1 MNDHQDNVNGA
12 SVGSGLFSLR
22 TFIVSLV
29 IALVVPLLIAGVLGE
44 SVGTNFLVYFGF
56 VLVSVYVGAMVSQVR
71 SSAVATSP
79 QSHSHDDQED
89 EEEDENDDR
98 EQGTVKWFNSSKGF
112 GFLTME
118 NGDDVFV
125 HYRAIRGRGRR
136 FLVEGQLVRFYV
148 TEGEKGK
155 QAENVSIIRG

>member
-1 MNDHQDNVNGA
+1 MNDHQDNVSRNKGS
-12 SVGSGLFSLR
+12 SVGSGLFSIR

-29 IALVVPLLIAGVLGE
+29 IALIVPLLLAGVLKE
-44 SVGTNFLVYFGF
+44 EMGTNFLIYFGF
-56 VLVSVYVGAMVSQVR
+56 VLVSVYVGAMVSQA
-71 SSAVATSP
+71 SSAGFDSE
-79 QSHSHDDQED
+79 S
-89 EEEDENDDR
+89 EEDEDDDR

>member
-1 MNDHQDNVNGA
+1 MNDHQDNVSRNKGA

-22 TFIVSLV
+22 TLIVSFI
-29 IALVVPLLIAGVLGE
+29 IALVAPLLIAGVLQQD
-44 SVGTNFLVYFGF
+44 VGQHYLVYFGF
-56 VLVSVYVGAMVSQVR
+56 ILVAVYLGAMVSQSVP
-71 SSAVATSP
+71 AI
-79 QSHSHDDQED
+79 QSTSHDDED
-89 EEEDENDDR
+89 DSEDDEDDDR

>member
-1 MNDHQDNVNGA
+1 MNDHQDNVSRNKGS

-29 IALVVPLLIAGVLGE
+29 IALIVPLLLAAVLKE
-44 SVGTNFLVYFGF
+44 EIGTNFLVYFGF
-56 VLVSVYVGAMVSQVR
+56 ILVSVYVGAMVSKT
-71 SSAVATSP
+71 SSASLD
-79 QSHSHDDQED
+79 SES
-89 EEEDENDDR
+89 EEDEDDDR

>member
-1 MNDHQDNVNGA
+1 MNDHQDNVSRNNGPSA
-12 SVGSGLFSLR
+12 GSGFFSLR
-22 TFIVSLV
+22 ALVVSVV
-29 IALVVPLLIAGVLGE
+29 IALIVPLLIAGVLKE
-44 SVGTNFLVYFGF
+44 EIGTNFLIYFGF
-56 VLVSVYVGAMVSQVR
+56 VLVSVYVGSMVSQAR
-71 SSAVATSP
+71 FSSYDSE
-79 QSHSHDDQED
+79 SDED
-89 EEEDENDDR
+89 EDDDR

-136 FLVEGQLVRFYV
+136 FLVEGQIVRFYV

>member
-1 MNDHQDNVNGA
+1 MNDHQDNVSRNKGS

-29 IALVVPLLIAGVLGE
+29 IALIVPLLIAGVLKQEMGA
-44 SVGTNFLVYFGF
+44 NFLVYFGF
-56 VLVSVYVGAMVSQVR
+56 ILVSVYVGAMVSQV
-71 SSAVATSP
+71 SSSIGYD
-79 QSHSHDDQED
+79 SDS
-89 EEEDENDDR
+89 EEDEDDDR

>member
-1 MNDHQDNVNGA
+1 MNDHQDNVSHNKESSA
-12 SVGSGLFSLR
+12 GSGFFSLR

-29 IALVVPLLIAGVLGE
+29 IALIVPLLIAGVLGE
-44 SVGTNFLVYFGF
+44 DIVTNFPVYFGF
-56 VLVSVYVGAMVSQVR
+56 VLVSVYVGAMVSKANSVGFD
-71 SSAVATSP
+71 SES
-79 QSHSHDDQED
+79 DED
-89 EEEDENDDR
+89 EDDDR

>member
-1 MNDHQDNVNGA
+1 MNDHQDNVSRNNGA
-12 SVGSGLFSLR
+12 SVGSGFFSLR
-22 TFIVSLV
+22 ALVVSVV
-29 IALVVPLLIAGVLGE
+29 IALIVPLLIAVVLGE
-44 SVGTNFLVYFGF
+44 KIGANFLIYFGF
-56 VLVSVYVGAMVSQVR
+56 VLVSVYVGSMVSQAR
-71 SSAVATSP
+71 FSGYDSDS
-79 QSHSHDDQED
+79 
-89 EEEDENDDR
+89 EEDEDDDR

-136 FLVEGQLVRFYV
+136 FLVEGQIVRFYV

>member
-1 MNDHQDNVNGA
+1 MNDHQDNVTSHKGS
-12 SVGSGLFSLR
+12 SVGSALFSVR
-22 TFIVSLV
+22 AFVASLV
-29 IALVVPLLIAGVLGE
+29 IALVVPLLIAAVLGDQI
-44 SVGTNFLVYFGF
+44 GTNYLVYFGF
-56 VLVSVYVGAMVSQVR
+56 ILVSVYVGAMVGQESG
-71 SSAVATSP
+71 SSANS
-79 QSHSHDDQED
+79 QS
-89 EEEDENDDR
+89 EEDEDDDR

-155 QAENVSIIRG
+155 QAENVSIVRG

>member
-1 MNDHQDNVNGA
+1 MNDHQDNVSRNKKS
-12 SVGSGLFSLR
+12 SVGSAFFSLR

-29 IALVVPLLIAGVLGE
+29 IALIVPLLIAGVLQEEIGQY
-44 SVGTNFLVYFGF
+44 FLVYFGF
-56 VLVSVYVGAMVSQVR
+56 ILVSVYVGAMVSQVG
-71 SSAVATSP
+71 SVG
-79 QSHSHDDQED
+79 DDSES
-89 EEEDENDDR
+89 EEDEDDDR

>member
-1 MNDHQDNVNGA
+1 
-12 SVGSGLFSLR
+12 
-22 TFIVSLV
+22 
-29 IALVVPLLIAGVLGE
+29 
-44 SVGTNFLVYFGF
+44 
-56 VLVSVYVGAMVSQVR
+56 MVSQSVP
-71 SSAVATSP
+71 AT
-79 QSHSHDDQED
+79 QSTSHDDED
-89 EEEDENDDR
+89 DSEDDEDDDR

>member
-1 MNDHQDNVNGA
+1 MNDHQDNISHNKESA
-12 SVGSGLFSLR
+12 AKAGLFSLR
-22 TFIVSLV
+22 TFIVSLI
-29 IALVVPLLIAGVLGE
+29 IALVMPLLIAGVLGQE
-44 SVGTNFLVYFGF
+44 IVAHFPVYFGF
-56 VLVSVYVGAMVSQVR
+56 ILVSVYVGAMMSQVKP
-71 SSAVATSP
+71 SELGT
-79 QSHSHDDQED
+79 D
-89 EEEDENDDR
+89 EEEEDDENDDR

>member
-1 MNDHQDNVNGA
+1 MNDHQDNVSYNKGSSA
-12 SVGSGLFSLR
+12 GSGFFSLR

-29 IALVVPLLIAGVLGE
+29 IALIVPLLIAGVLKEGM
-44 SVGTNFLVYFGF
+44 GTNFLVYFGF
-56 VLVSVYVGAMVSQVR
+56 VLVSVYVGAMVSNV
-71 SSAVATSP
+71 SVAGFES
-79 QSHSHDDQED
+79 DED
-89 EEEDENDDR
+89 EDDDR

>member
-1 MNDHQDNVNGA
+1 MNDHQDNVSRNKGS

-22 TFIVSLV
+22 TFIVILV
-29 IALVVPLLIAGVLGE
+29 IALIVPLLLAGVLKE
-44 SVGTNFLVYFGF
+44 EMGTNFLVYFGF
-56 VLVSVYVGAMVSQVR
+56 VLVSVYVGAMVSQA
-71 SSAVATSP
+71 SSAGYDSE
-79 QSHSHDDQED
+79 S
-89 EEEDENDDR
+89 EEDEDDDR

>member
-1 MNDHQDNVNGA
+1 MNNQDNYSNGA
-12 SVGSGLFSLR
+12 SSAGFFSLR
-22 TFIVSLV
+22 AFIVSV
-29 IALVVPLLIAGVLGE
+29 IIALIVPLLIAGVLKQDIAA
-44 SVGTNFLVYFGF
+44 NYLVYFGF
-56 VLVSVYVGAMVSQVR
+56 ILVSVYLGSMVSQAR
-71 SSAVATSP
+71 FAGSSSQV
-79 QSHSHDDQED
+79 DDD
-89 EEEDENDDR
+89 DDR

-155 QAENVSIIRG
+155 QAENVSIVRG

>member
-1 MNDHQDNVNGA
+1 
-12 SVGSGLFSLR
+12 
-22 TFIVSLV
+22 
-29 IALVVPLLIAGVLGE
+29 
-44 SVGTNFLVYFGF
+44 
-56 VLVSVYVGAMVSQVR
+56 MVSQARFVGGD
-71 SSAVATSP
+71 SDS
-79 QSHSHDDQED
+79 
-89 EEEDENDDR
+89 EEDEDDDR

>member
-1 MNDHQDNVNGA
+1 M
-12 SVGSGLFSLR
+12 
-22 TFIVSLV
+22 
-29 IALVVPLLIAGVLGE
+29 
-44 SVGTNFLVYFGF
+44 YFGF
-56 VLVSVYVGAMVSQVR
+56 ILVSVYVGAMVSQVG
-71 SSAVATSP
+71 SVG
-79 QSHSHDDQED
+79 DDSES
-89 EEEDENDDR
+89 EEDEDDDR

>member
-1 MNDHQDNVNGA
+1 MNDHQDNVSRNKES
-12 SVGSGLFSLR
+12 SVGSAFFSLR

-29 IALVVPLLIAGVLGE
+29 IALIVPLLIAGVLQEEIGQH
-44 SVGTNFLVYFGF
+44 FLVYFGF
-56 VLVSVYVGAMVSQVR
+56 ILVSVYVGAMVSQVG
-71 SSAVATSP
+71 SVGYDSDS
-79 QSHSHDDQED
+79 
-89 EEEDENDDR
+89 EEDEDDDR

>member
-1 MNDHQDNVNGA
+1 MNDHQDNVSRNKGS
-12 SVGSGLFSLR
+12 SVGFGLFSLR

-29 IALVVPLLIAGVLGE
+29 IALIVPLLLAGVLKE
-44 SVGTNFLVYFGF
+44 EMGTNFLVYFGF
-56 VLVSVYVGAMVSQVR
+56 VLVSVYVGAMVSQA
-71 SSAVATSP
+71 SSAGYDSE
-79 QSHSHDDQED
+79 S
-89 EEEDENDDR
+89 EEDEDDDR

>member
-1 MNDHQDNVNGA
+1 MNDHQDNVTSHKGS
-12 SVGSGLFSLR
+12 SVGSALFSIR
-22 TFIVSLV
+22 AFVTSLV
-29 IALVVPLLIAGVLGE
+29 IALVVPLLIAAVLGDE
-44 SVGTNFLVYFGF
+44 MGSNYLVYFAF
-56 VLVSVYVGAMVSQVR
+56 LLVSVYVGAMVSQESG
-71 SSAVATSP
+71 SSANS
-79 QSHSHDDQED
+79 QS
-89 EEEDENDDR
+89 EEDEDDDR

-155 QAENVSIIRG
+155 QAENVSIVRG

>member
-1 MNDHQDNVNGA
+1 MNDHQDNVSHNKGS

-29 IALVVPLLIAGVLGE
+29 IALIVPLLIAGVLKE
-44 SVGTNFLVYFGF
+44 EMGTNFLVYFAF
-56 VLVSVYVGAMVSQVR
+56 ILVSVYVGAMVSQA
-71 SSAVATSP
+71 SSAGLDSE
-79 QSHSHDDQED
+79 SDED
-89 EEEDENDDR
+89 EDDDR

>member
-1 MNDHQDNVNGA
+1 MNDHQDNVSRNNGA
-12 SVGSGLFSLR
+12 SVGSGFFSLR
-22 TFIVSLV
+22 TLVVSVV
-29 IALVVPLLIAGVLGE
+29 IALIVPLLIAGVLKE
-44 SVGTNFLVYFGF
+44 EMGTNFLIYFGF
-56 VLVSVYVGAMVSQVR
+56 VLVSVYLGSMVSQAR
-71 SSAVATSP
+71 FSGYDSES
-79 QSHSHDDQED
+79 DED
-89 EEEDENDDR
+89 EDDDR

-136 FLVEGQLVRFYV
+136 FLVEGQIVRFYV

>member
-1 MNDHQDNVNGA
+1 MNDHQDNVSHSKES
-12 SVGSGLFSLR
+12 SVGSGLFSMR
-22 TFIVSLV
+22 AFVVSLV
-29 IALVVPLLIAGVLGE
+29 IALIVPLLIAGVLNE
-44 SVGTNFLVYFGF
+44 DIKTNFLIYFGF
-56 VLVSVYVGAMVSQVR
+56 ILVSVYVGTMVSQARFVGGD
-71 SSAVATSP
+71 SES
-79 QSHSHDDQED
+79 
-89 EEEDENDDR
+89 EEDEDDDR

>member
-1 MNDHQDNVNGA
+1 MNDHQDNISHNKESA
-12 SVGSGLFSLR
+12 PNAGLFSLR
-22 TFIVSLV
+22 TFIVSLI
-29 IALVVPLLIAGVLGE
+29 IALVMPLLIAGVLGQDIMAH
-44 SVGTNFLVYFGF
+44 FPVYFGF
-56 VLVSVYVGAMVSQVR
+56 ILVSVYVGAMLSQVK
-71 SSAVATSP
+71 SSVVDS
-79 QSHSHDDQED
+79 DI
-89 EEEDENDDR
+89 EEEDEDDDR